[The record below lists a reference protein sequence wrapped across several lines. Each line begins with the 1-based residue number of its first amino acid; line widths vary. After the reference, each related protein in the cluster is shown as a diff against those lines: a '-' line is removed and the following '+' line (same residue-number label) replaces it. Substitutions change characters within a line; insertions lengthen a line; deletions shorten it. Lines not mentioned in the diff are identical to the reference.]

1 MLPTFRTNAFQPD
14 NLFCISLCKS
24 ITSHFIAA
32 TTTTKE
38 FGNFFYFQSIPPW
51 MKRKNFWKKLGGLM
65 ICSAIIHLNFIHER
79 FGYQAKR
86 CSAIFLKWGQDKWW
100 AIKAIN
106 ISHFKN
112 PINHMSAL
120 QMIVMSVK
128 SICSTNQMKK
138 KAKCGRHQLTNM
150 QRM

>member
-1 MLPTFRTNAFQPD
+1 MHSSRITF
-14 NLFCISLCKS
+14 FCISLCKS

-38 FGNFFYFQSIPPW
+38 FGNFFLLSIHS
-51 MKRKNFWKKLGGLM
+51 MDEKKNFWKKLGGLM
-65 ICSAIIHLNFIHER
+65 ICSAIIHLNFIHEM
-79 FGYQAKR
+79 FSYQAKR

-128 SICSTNQMKK
+128 SICSSNQMKK
-138 KAKCGRHQLTNM
+138 WQNVAGINSPTCTECKPFI
-150 QRM
+150 